1 MAQTAMTRGLAPLAF
16 VIAGLLGCATPPPPG
31 AWHERKEQPLRPAET
46 HEACVRMQ
54 PGDRLEYAFS
64 AQRAIDFDIHFHEG
78 KAIVAPVTRENV
90 ASVKD
95 AFDALDAHEYC
106 MMWQSRPPGTLLNY
120 RYRLLPGGA
129 RP

>member
-1 MAQTAMTRGLAPLAF
+1 MAQAAMMRALAPLALA
-16 VIAGLLGCATPPPPG
+16 VAGLVGCATPPAPG
-31 AWHERKEQPLRPAET
+31 AWHERRQQPLRPAEL

-54 PGDRLEYAFS
+54 PGDRLEYAFA

-90 ASVKD
+90 TSIEG

-106 MMWQSRPPGTLLNY
+106 MTWRSGPPGTLVDY

-129 RP
+129 RR